1 MDQEK
6 NPVDLLDEILNRGQE
21 EPRPSSYPPK
31 FDPPLPENEPPPPEQ
46 KAPLRERA
54 VPWLCGLLGG
64 AAVTGL
70 LCAVLLTSLNQ
81 RLDQLGAAVDE
92 IQAVDE
98 LRKENER
105 LRTSI
110 RSLVT
115 TQQDML
121 SSQREQEQIAQQRQ
135 QRYSELLNH
144 TGRQTLLLYLER
156 FCAQGEWLVAA
167 CAVENRDYIF
177 APYVFS
183 FGSTVSLNAMT
194 KRYFQLREDVFEQSK
209 LLALERIDIDEEQY
223 FQQATL
229 TPDTGPYD
237 PKAVEAAMEL
247 WPIFCVYGEGRHSNA
262 AQLLAEFCHPE
273 HQYLKELE
281 GGAFQPSTIEL
292 FEQVRADLLAQGFLE
307 ENPDGTLS
315 AVSRS
320 EEIDPPIIYGTYGD

>member
-21 EPRPSSYPPK
+21 EPRPSSYPPR
-31 FDPPLPENEPPPPEQ
+31 FDPPLPANEPPPPEQ

-92 IQAVDE
+92 IRAVDE
-98 LRKENER
+98 LREENER

-121 SSQREQEQIAQQRQ
+121 SSQREQEQITQQRQ

-144 TGRQTLLLYLER
+144 TGRQPS
-156 FCAQGEWLVAA
+156 CSIWSGS
-167 CAVENRDYIF
+167 
-177 APYVFS
+177 APRGSGWWRPARWRTATIYSPPMS
-183 FGSTVSLNAMT
+183 F
-194 KRYFQLREDVFEQSK
+194 R
-209 LLALERIDIDEEQY
+209 LAL
-223 FQQATL
+223 
-229 TPDTGPYD
+229 PY
-237 PKAVEAAMEL
+237 
-247 WPIFCVYGEGRHSNA
+247 
-262 AQLLAEFCHPE
+262 
-273 HQYLKELE
+273 
-281 GGAFQPSTIEL
+281 PST
-292 FEQVRADLLAQGFLE
+292 
-307 ENPDGTLS
+307 P
-315 AVSRS
+315 
-320 EEIDPPIIYGTYGD
+320 